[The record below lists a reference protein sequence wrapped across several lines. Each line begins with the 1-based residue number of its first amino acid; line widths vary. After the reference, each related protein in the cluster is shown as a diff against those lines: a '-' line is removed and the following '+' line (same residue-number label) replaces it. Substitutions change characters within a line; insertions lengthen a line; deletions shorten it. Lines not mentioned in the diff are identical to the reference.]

1 MLIASSADT
10 TPQPSL
16 GQVSAQEAGTPD
28 IAATT
33 TAAREEASQLTAD
46 LARLTGNQT
55 PTAPDASATA
65 TPAAELVAQQAVS
78 PTPTRVVR
86 ATETATPVP
95 TGELPDTGFGGFLQP
110 LAGFALV
117 GVAFAARALRN
128 RS

>member
-1 MLIASSADT
+1 
-10 TPQPSL
+10 
-16 GQVSAQEAGTPD
+16 
-28 IAATT
+28 
-33 TAAREEASQLTAD
+33 
-46 LARLTGNQT
+46 
-55 PTAPDASATA
+55 
-65 TPAAELVAQQAVS
+65 
-78 PTPTRVVR
+78 VR